1 LEILKKNAYAFN
13 FVYCSGMCNEFV
25 CMYGH
30 VFSSIFR
37 NICDN
42 AYVCIRGMFNEY
54 MKHDYAGIDDVLNFK
69 I

>member
-1 LEILKKNAYAFN
+1 
-13 FVYCSGMCNEFV
+13 MCNEFV